1 MDKSTELVVKS
12 VQFGD
17 YASVKSLV
25 ESHQVSAQS
34 FDGDGCSLLHWAAIN
49 NRMAIAALLINQ
61 GARVS
66 CPGGVLAESPLHW
79 AVRRGYAR
87 MVDLLI
93 KSGADLSYKSDA
105 GQDALTL
112 ACRLGLKDM
121 VFILL
126 ARGADPDTL
135 DNDGETPFLHC
146 LKNNPSISIIRL
158 LIQFHADVTV
168 QDKEG
173 NNAFHLLLRQNDNV
187 EVIMLNDILMAGGVK
202 KVFAKNQ
209 DGKTAFQVT
218 AVSASTVMI

>member
-1 MDKSTELVVKS
+1 MDNSVLIAVKS

-17 YASVKSLV
+17 TVSVKNLV
-25 ESHQVSAQS
+25 ESHKVSAQACDS
-34 FDGDGCSLLHWAAIN
+34 DGCSLLHWAAIN
-49 NRMAIAALLINQ
+49 NRMAIASLLINN

-66 CPGGVLAESPLHW
+66 CPGGVLAEAPLHW

-112 ACRLGLKDM
+112 ACRLGLKEM
-121 VFILL
+121 VFLL
-126 ARGADPDTL
+126 LSRGANPDAL
-135 DNDGETPFLHC
+135 DNDGRTPFLYC
-146 LKNNPSISIIRL
+146 LQNDPSLSIIRL

-168 QDKEG
+168 QDEEG
-173 NNAFHLLLRQNDNV
+173 NNAFHILLSQGDNI

-202 KVFAKNQ
+202 KIFAKNRN
-209 DGKTAFQVT
+209 GHNAFQVPFLRKNCY
-218 AVSASTVMI
+218 